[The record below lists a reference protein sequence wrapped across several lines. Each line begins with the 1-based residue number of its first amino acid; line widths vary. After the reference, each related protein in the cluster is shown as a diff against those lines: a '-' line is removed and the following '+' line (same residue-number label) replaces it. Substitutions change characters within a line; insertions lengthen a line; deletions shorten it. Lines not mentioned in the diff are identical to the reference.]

1 MATHF
6 SVFHLSGKFCGHRR
20 LVGYSPCGLKELDM
34 TQRLSMSTD
43 DHLLGVLRGRK
54 EISGLKRG

>member
-1 MATHF
+1 M
-6 SVFHLSGKFCGHRR
+6 
-20 LVGYSPCGLKELDM
+20 GYSPCGLKELDM